1 MTYKTFF
8 TDKVKSYLLMILL
21 GAPLLSLILYFFEY
35 FSIYAWIYAWLLM
48 VSFSIII
55 QPIFNIFIAP
65 MFNKFT
71 PLEEGSL
78 LTKIKIY
85 LEKVNFPVKKLE
97 VMDGSRRSAHS
108 NAYFSGFGKNK
119 RIA

>member
-1 MTYKTFF
+1 
-8 TDKVKSYLLMILL
+8 MILL

-71 PLEEGSL
+71 PLQEGNLRNMIVEFANSVDFP
-78 LTKIKIY
+78 IKNIDII
-85 LEKVNFPVKKLE
+85 
-97 VMDGSRRSAHS
+97 DGSRRSSKS
-108 NAYFSGFGKNK
+108 NAYFSGIGKRK
-119 RIA
+119 RIAPTS